1 MSLKTWTTLDPALF
15 NADRIAYPPDLSVSN
30 VYSLPSPQ
38 NPQYPSVQFFA
49 DIQESK
55 YQDSYFSGIGQY
67 PEAPLR
73 TSVDGSDVIGPIYRK
88 AGFSQRSV
96 PLGAPLVLGYPLQS
110 SVRGIGVTCM
120 HGGFNPIGNGT
131 NSQFS
136 VFYHSQRGYY
146 CSTEFGFFRATSGT
160 GGFLPD
166 RQMHFYYGVYENSV
180 AGGTYVN
187 GITEPVEQHES
198 SSLFLINMDY
208 QWRYEAEISDDLTN
222 WVITVRVADP
232 ALGTVGTINS
242 QTMLSVQPWFSSY
255 AAEMRNGAGL
265 TGYVTCSSLLNSG
278 PPFTE
283 SGAPYMTV
291 SGIHLPRY
299 V

>member
-15 NADRIAYPPDLSVSN
+15 NSDRTAYPPDLAVSN

-38 NPQYPSVQFFA
+38 NSRYPGVQFFA
-49 DIQESK
+49 NIQESK
-55 YQDSYFSGIGQY
+55 YQDNYFSGVGQF
-67 PEAPLR
+67 PEAPLV
-73 TSVDGSDVIGPIYRK
+73 TLDGTGTEIKGPIYRK

-96 PLGAPLVLGYPLQS
+96 PLGAPMVLGYPLQPS
-110 SVRGIGVTCM
+110 IRGLGITCM
-120 HGGFNPIGNGT
+120 HGGFNPAGT

-146 CSTEFGFFRATSGT
+146 CSTELGFFRASSGT

-166 RQMHFYYGVYENSV
+166 RQMHFYYGVYEN
-180 AGGTYVN
+180 ALPGATYVN
-187 GITEPVEQHES
+187 GAANPVTQFEDS
-198 SSLFLINMDY
+198 YLFLINMDY
-208 QWRYEAEISDDLTN
+208 PWRYEAEISDNLVN
-222 WVITVRVADP
+222 WIITVRYADP
-232 ALGTVGTINS
+232 ALGTVGAIQNQYT
-242 QTMLSVQPWFSSY
+242 LAVQSWFAPY

-265 TGYVTCSSLLNSG
+265 TGYITASSLLNAG
-278 PPFTE
+278 PPAT
-283 SGAPYMTV
+283 GPYMSV